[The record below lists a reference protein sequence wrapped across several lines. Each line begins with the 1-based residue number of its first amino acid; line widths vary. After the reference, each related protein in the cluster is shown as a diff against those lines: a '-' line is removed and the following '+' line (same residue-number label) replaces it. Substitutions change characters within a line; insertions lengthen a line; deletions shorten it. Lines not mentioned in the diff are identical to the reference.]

1 MSRLIVSNIET
12 QNIKFDSDTTAFT
25 IGSDGVM
32 SDIKTTNYKFST
44 LAVSTISSQVGQVDF
59 TVPSGTKLVTVTYRN
74 VSGTATAELYWR
86 VGNSSG
92 VLTSGYLGGSAY
104 IHASAAAGSNATSA
118 FQMASGYNSAANIFN
133 GIARFLTIDGRY
145 WIFNNHVNSSAYP
158 DGCIVGA
165 GVVDLGSVTDLTT
178 VRCYPGSGNLDS
190 GAFKCYFQ

>member
-1 MSRLIVSNIET
+1 MSRLIVTNVET

-44 LAVSTISSQVGQVDF
+44 SAVSTVSSAVGQVDF
-59 TVPSGTKLVTVTYRN
+59 TVPSGTNLVTVTYRN
-74 VSGTATAELYWR
+74 VSASATGELYWR

-92 VLTSGYLGGSAY
+92 VLTSGYVGGSAY
-104 IHASAAAGSNATSA
+104 IHASGAAGTNSTDA
-118 FQMASGYNSAANIFN
+118 FQMGSGYNSDANTFN
-133 GIARFLTIDGRY
+133 GIAHFSTVDGRY
-145 WIFNNHVNSSAYP
+145 WVFNNQVNSGAYP
-158 DGCIVGA
+158 NGCIVGA

-178 VRCYPGSGNLDS
+178 VRCYPGGGNLDS

>member
-1 MSRLIVSNIET
+1 MSRLIVSSVET

-25 IGSDGVM
+25 IASDGVM

-44 LAVSTISSQVGQVDF
+44 SVVCTVSDAVGQVDF
-59 TVPSGTKLVTVTYRN
+59 TVPSGTNLVTVTYRN
-74 VSGTATAELYWR
+74 VSGSATAELYWR

-92 VLTSGYLGGSAY
+92 VLTSGYVGGSAY
-104 IHASAAAGSNATSA
+104 IHASGAAGSNGTSG
-118 FQMASGYNSAANIFN
+118 FQMASGYNSAANTFN
-133 GIARFLTIDGRY
+133 GIAHFLTLDGRY
-145 WIFNNHVNSSAYP
+145 WMFNNHVNSGAYP
-158 DGCIVGA
+158 NGCIVGA